1 MSDTIHGMRAKK
13 TEDILFIAS
22 MEINREL
29 LINSC
34 TVALVPLFK
43 ASNTIIILQQI
54 ALLLLTLISSQR
66 KLA

>member
-34 TVALVPLFK
+34 TVALVALFK
-43 ASNTIIILQQI
+43 ASNTIIILQ
-54 ALLLLTLISSQR
+54 
-66 KLA
+66 